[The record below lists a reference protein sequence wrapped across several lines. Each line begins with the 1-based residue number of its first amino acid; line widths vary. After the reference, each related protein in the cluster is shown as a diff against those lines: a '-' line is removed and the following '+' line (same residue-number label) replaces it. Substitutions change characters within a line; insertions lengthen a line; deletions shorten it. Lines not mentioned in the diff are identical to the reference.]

1 MAGNR
6 KVFKEQMRA
15 AANAAWEGKWSD
27 AIEAYQG
34 ALAEFPDD
42 VDALTGLGMAYGSTG
57 KPREALDAYRRASDL
72 ASKDPVL
79 LEQVGGALEDLGREK
94 EASEAYLAAGRA
106 YVDQQQAAHL
116 AVACWENAAR
126 VHPDSLDAHVLLLK
140 HYQRQGRIADAV
152 EECLALA
159 KIYRDRDR
167 VDYAIR
173 VCQHALQLL
182 PRNSEALAML
192 DKLRY
197 GKASPPKEEAEPTAV
212 ATDDETSEDVELP
225 DAETLD
231 FQASPEDESP
241 EQKGSPVESTRRR
254 ALTDLAASVFEEE
267 TAVAP
272 SAGLTKEAVDALISK
287 AIDFQTRGKIEEAI
301 AAYQQV
307 LEAGAERPAVHFN
320 LGLLYQEKLRFDDAL
335 AEFER
340 AVSHPDYK
348 LGSHFALGEC
358 YRARGRIDEALQHF
372 IEVLKIV
379 DLATVKREHADDLIN
394 LYEHLADGYL
404 VKGDPDQALEFSNS
418 LVTFLNEQ
426 GWEDKVKLARRRL
439 DTLTQEG
446 PVVTLAEA
454 LTVPDS
460 EHILESIAMSQ
471 EYMKRGMYYTAMEEC
486 HLALESASSYL
497 PIHRQLA
504 EISRE
509 MGNVEDAV
517 RKLVVIADTYQVRGA
532 ARQAAAMYRQA
543 LKLAPMD
550 TAVRTKLID
559 LLIRHGEIEQ
569 ALSQYLILAD
579 SFYHLAQMDQ
589 AYEIYQE
596 ALRLVPR
603 VDEEREWTVRI
614 LHKVGDIAMQRVD
627 WKRAISVYSQILE
640 SAPGDER
647 AHLTLMELYH
657 RLNQPRQAIKE
668 LDALLAIYR
677 KEGREERA
685 LTVLS
690 DAVEQRPDSIPLQ
703 VRLAQALLNAGHT
716 EEALDHLDRL
726 GDLQLE
732 AGQVAQARATIRA
745 IIALHPP
752 NADEYKMLLEELD
765 EGSVE
770 QGNRSA

>member
-1 MAGNR
+1 
-6 KVFKEQMRA
+6 MRA
-15 AANAAWEGKWSD
+15 AANAAWEGKWGD

-34 ALAEFPDD
+34 ALAESPDD
-42 VDALTGLGMAYGSTG
+42 VDALTGLGMAYASSG
-57 KPREALDAYRRASDL
+57 KPREALDAYQRASDL
-72 ASKDPVL
+72 ASDDPVL
-79 LEQVGGALEDLGREK
+79 LEQVGGALEELGREAK
-94 EASEAYLAAGRA
+94 ASEAYIAAGRA
-106 YVDQQQAAHL
+106 YVDRQQASHL

-126 VHPDSLDAHVLLLK
+126 VHPESLDAHVLLLK

-159 KIYRDRDR
+159 EIYRDRDR
-167 VDYAIR
+167 TDYAIR
-173 VCQHALQLL
+173 VCQHALQLS

-197 GKASPPKEEAEPTAV
+197 GRSSPPEEEAE
-212 ATDDETSEDVELP
+212 TSDDVELP

-231 FQASPEDESP
+231 FQASREDESP

-254 ALTDLAASVFEEE
+254 ALTDLAESVFEDE
-267 TAVAP
+267 TAGTR

-287 AIDFQTRGKIEEAI
+287 AIDFQTRGRIEDAI

-307 LEAGAERPAVHFN
+307 LEAGAERPAVRFN
-320 LGLLYQEKLRFDDAL
+320 LGLLYQEKLRFEDAL
-335 AEFER
+335 VQFEH

-426 GWEDKVKLARRRL
+426 GWEDKVKLARQRL

-460 EHILESIAMSQ
+460 ERVLESIAMSQ
-471 EYMKRGMYYTAMEEC
+471 EYLKRDMYYTAMEEC
-486 HLALESASSYL
+486 HLALESASTYL

-504 EISRE
+504 EIARE

-543 LKLAPMD
+543 LKMAPMD

-603 VDEEREWTVRI
+603 VDDEADWTVRI

-627 WKRAISVYSQILE
+627 WKRAVSVYNQILE

-657 RLNQPRQAIKE
+657 RLNQPRRAIGE
-668 LDALLAIYR
+668 LEALLEIYR
-677 KEGREERA
+677 EEGREERA
-685 LTVLS
+685 FAVLK
-690 DAVEQRPDSIPLQ
+690 DVVDQWPDSIPLRA
-703 VRLAQALLNAGHT
+703 RLAQAHLNAGHT

-726 GDLQLE
+726 GDLQLD

-745 IIALHPP
+745 IIALQPP
-752 NADEYKMLLEELD
+752 DVEEYKLLLEDLT
-765 EGSVE
+765 EG
-770 QGNRSA
+770 